1 MRGMEGI
8 YEWVRSL
15 VFYLILMTML
25 LNLLPDK
32 KYEKYLR
39 LFTGMVFIL
48 LVFGPFA
55 DLTGLKERLAG
66 SFEKLTY
73 QNDVKLLQKELEAAQ
88 GERLHRLLQSYQKA
102 VENDLALMAEGSS
115 VECVSTEAI
124 LDMEPGSERFGSLKE
139 VRLLVKPEG
148 GTGEPGTDGQKEKR
162 ILANREIVR
171 LKKRI
176 GEYYGLE
183 EGKITIHL
191 EGE

>member
-1 MRGMEGI
+1 MEGL

-55 DLTGLKERLAG
+55 NLTGLRERLAG
-66 SFEKLTY
+66 SFEKLTF
-73 QNDVKLLQKELEAAQ
+73 QNDVKLLQKELEDAQ
-88 GERLHRLLQSYQKA
+88 GDRLRRLLESYQKA
-102 VENDLALMAEGSS
+102 VENDLARMAEGSC
-115 VECVSTEAI
+115 VECLFAEAI
-124 LDMEPGSERFGSLKE
+124 LDMEPESERFGSLKE
-139 VRLLVKPEG
+139 VRLQVKPEG
-148 GTGEPGTDGQKEKR
+148 EKEDLGTDEQKEKR

-183 EGKITIHL
+183 EGKITIYL

>member
-1 MRGMEGI
+1 MRQMEGL

-55 DLTGLKERLAG
+55 NLTGLRERLAG
-66 SFEKLTY
+66 SFEKLTF
-73 QNDVKLLQKELEAAQ
+73 QNDVKLLQKELEDAQ
-88 GERLHRLLQSYQKA
+88 GDRLRRLLESYQKA
-102 VENDLALMAEGSS
+102 VENDLARMAEGSC
-115 VECVSTEAI
+115 VECLFAEAI
-124 LDMEPGSERFGSLKE
+124 LDMEPESERFGSLKE
-139 VRLLVKPEG
+139 VRLQVKPEG
-148 GTGEPGTDGQKEKR
+148 EKEDLGTDEQKEKR

-183 EGKITIHL
+183 EGKITIYL